1 MSRSP
6 AFVRTL
12 FLILP
17 SVCAANS
24 AWAVDPPFYS
34 DKQDLLH
41 YLTPSGERRVVHNR
55 RDWAKRR
62 AHILS
67 NLQLVMG
74 PVPEIRHDLPLDV
87 KVIEEKKEATYT
99 WRRITYV
106 AEPGD
111 RVPAWLY
118 IPHGLKPN
126 RRAPAMVSLHGTS
139 YKTYAPNADR
149 VPGAKPDLAD
159 RQYARELAEQG
170 YVVIAP
176 DYVLLTDDYKT
187 DPYALGYVSGTMKAV
202 VNHMRAVDL
211 LTSMPEVDR
220 KRIGTIGL
228 SLGGHN
234 ALFLAAFDTRVRTA
248 VTSAGF
254 NAFPKYYGGD
264 LTGWT
269 QTRYMPRVASVYG
282 KDPKRMAF
290 DFPEVLAA
298 IAPRAVFVNAP
309 RHDSNFEVSGVRD
322 CVDAAKPV
330 FALLGAAGRLEA
342 QYPEGGHGFA
352 REARQAAYAF
362 LRRELGVRAPR

>member
-1 MSRSP
+1 MSRSAISARILLLLLSGTYVANP
-6 AFVRTL
+6 AG
-12 FLILP
+12 
-17 SVCAANS
+17 AA
-24 AWAVDPPFYS
+24 DPPFYQ

-41 YLTPSGERRVVHNR
+41 YLTPSGDRRAVRSR
-55 RDWAKRR
+55 RDWTKRR
-62 AHILS
+62 QHILA
-67 NLQLVMG
+67 NMQLVMG
-74 PVPEIRHDLPLDV
+74 PLPRVRHNLPLEV
-87 KVIEEKKEATYT
+87 KVIEERKEEKYT
-99 WRRITYV
+99 WRRITYL

-126 RRAPAMVSLHGTS
+126 HRAAGMVSLHGTS
-139 YKTYAPNADR
+139 YQTYAPNADR
-149 VPGAKPDLAD
+149 APGAKGDLSD
-159 RQYARELAEQG
+159 RQYARELAEHG
-170 YVVIAP
+170 YVVVAP
-176 DYVLLTDDYKT
+176 DYVLLTQEYKT
-187 DPYALGYVSGTMKAV
+187 DPYALGYSSGTMKAV
-202 VNHMRAVDL
+202 VNHIRAVDL
-211 LTSMPEVDR
+211 LAAMPEVDP
-220 KRIGTIGL
+220 KRIGAIGL

-234 ALFLAAFDTRVRTA
+234 ALFLAALDTRVRAA

-282 KDPKRMAF
+282 KDPKRMPF

-309 RHDSNFEVSGVRD
+309 LHDTNFEVSGVRD
-322 CVDAAKPV
+322 CVDSARPV

-352 REARQAAYAF
+352 RDARQAAYAF
-362 LRRELGVRAPR
+362 LRWELKAGK